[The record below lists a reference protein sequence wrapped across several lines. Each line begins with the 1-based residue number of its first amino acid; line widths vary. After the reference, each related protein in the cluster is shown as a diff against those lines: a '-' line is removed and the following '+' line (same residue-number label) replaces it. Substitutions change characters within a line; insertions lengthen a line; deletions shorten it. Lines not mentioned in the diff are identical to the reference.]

1 MFHNGSGSP
10 LAPIDRPRRPERA
23 LAVAALAAVLF
34 LQPFLGLFDLGA
46 TATLAGVPILYV
58 YLFAA
63 WSAVVALTALVM
75 EPRQPPEAPSD
86 AGAQLAPELSA
97 GVAGSETA
105 NTD

>member
-1 MFHNGSGSP
+1 
-10 LAPIDRPRRPERA
+10 
-23 LAVAALAAVLF
+23 
-34 LQPFLGLFDLGA
+34 
-46 TATLAGVPILYV
+46 VPILYV